1 MTTISVRPRTLGDR
15 EGLLKALAS
24 CARHSGYFAA
34 EDGSLVSH
42 AEASLFDDR
51 YDAAWVAEVDGV
63 VLGHIAVMPLPLAE
77 DQESIPL
84 WTAAT
89 GRSAEA
95 HTLIKRL
102 FVDPQAQGGGIA
114 RALMATAMAHLA
126 AAGQIGV
133 LDTVS
138 VAQPAMKLYQGLG
151 WREIGRT
158 KPSWTDEPFDM
169 VLFVAP
175 GH

>member
-1 MTTISVRPRTLGDR
+1 MTTITVRPRLASDR
-15 EGLLKALAS
+15 EALLTALAS
-24 CARHSGYFAA
+24 CARHTGYFAA
-34 EDGSLVSH
+34 EDGSLVPH

-51 YDAAWVAEVDGV
+51 YDAAWVAETDGRV
-63 VLGHIAVMPLPLAE
+63 VGHIAVMPLPLGE

-89 GRSAEA
+89 GKAAEA

-102 FVDPQAQGGGIA
+102 FVDPTAQRGGVA
-114 RALMATAMAHLA
+114 KVLMAAAMDHIETNR
-126 AAGQIGV
+126 QIGV

-138 VAQPAMKLYQGLG
+138 IAKAAMNLYQGLG
-151 WREIGRT
+151 WREVARA